1 MASYEL
7 LQAIIVFKIG
17 CQISTCLFLDG
28 IDTDVFIAI
37 THNVHYV
44 KDRTF
49 RECCICLSH
58 GR

>member
-17 CQISTCLFLDG
+17 CQIFTCLFLDG

-44 KDRTF
+44 KSDSSLIIRIALF
-49 RECCICLSH
+49 
-58 GR
+58 